1 MLITTPYKEG
11 DIVSIKVTSGE
22 EIIAKLVDES
32 DDRLTVTKPFAL
44 VPGQGGGL
52 GMMPWVLSIAPDQ
65 KIQINKNTTM
75 LVHKTEDGISK
86 QYLEQTTGLTMV
98 TK

>member
-1 MLITTPYKEG
+1 MLIQTPYKEG

-22 EIIAKLVDES
+22 EVLAKLVEEK
-32 DDRLTVTKPFAL
+32 DDVIVITKPFAL
-44 VPGQGGGL
+44 VPGQQGL
-52 GMMPWVLSIAPDQ
+52 GMMPWVLSVNPDS
-65 KIQINKNTTM
+65 KISINKNTMM
-75 LVHKTEDGISK
+75 LIHKTEEGISK